1 MQNVVSGGQL
11 QAELPRNSQKL
22 FSLSLFSL
30 WKFISLIDYEWE
42 QGLFESLLDDNVTR
56 QLSLSYR
63 LGVEAAASDRVTAS
77 GQPLDQALMD
87 QVSSANVVRLALDS
101 HSLFAQGYSLERLN
115 FLGQV

>member
-1 MQNVVSGGQL
+1 
-11 QAELPRNSQKL
+11 
-22 FSLSLFSL
+22 
-30 WKFISLIDYEWE
+30 
-42 QGLFESLLDDNVTR
+42 
-56 QLSLSYR
+56 
-63 LGVEAAASDRVTAS
+63 VEAAASDRVTAS